1 MTRWFKSWDE
11 LGFQILVNLFLLF
24 MLIMI
29 LVPMWR
35 VAIMSVTPL
44 GYATGST
51 SSMWVP
57 PNEWSFEAY
66 GQLLAH
72 PSFLHATLVSTVI
85 TTVGTAFNLLL
96 TVPLAYVLSVPTLP
110 GRKIFISFILFTFL
124 FNAGLVPTY
133 LVVSKLGLIN
143 HLSAV
148 ILPTGVS
155 VYNTLVMKSFF
166 EGLPED
172 LKEAAR
178 IDGAS
183 ELQVLTH
190 VILPLSRPILLTIG
204 LFYAVSHWNEFFAP
218 ILYLNDS
225 SLMPLSV
232 LLRNILLGASSLN
245 EYLEYNAFSAAS
257 IESIQAASVLLTM
270 LPMVLLYPWIQRYF
284 TKGVLL
290 GAVKQ

>member
-24 MLIMI
+24 MLILI

-51 SSMWVP
+51 SSLWVP

-72 PSFLHATLVSTVI
+72 PSFLRATLVSTTI

-178 IDGAS
+178 IYGAS
-183 ELQVLTH
+183 EL
-190 VILPLSRPILLTIG
+190 
-204 LFYAVSHWNEFFAP
+204 
-218 ILYLNDS
+218 
-225 SLMPLSV
+225 
-232 LLRNILLGASSLN
+232 
-245 EYLEYNAFSAAS
+245 
-257 IESIQAASVLLTM
+257 
-270 LPMVLLYPWIQRYF
+270 
-284 TKGVLL
+284 
-290 GAVKQ
+290 

>member
-29 LVPMWR
+29 LIPLWR
-35 VAIMSVTPL
+35 VMITSITPL
-44 GYATGST
+44 GYSTGANFG
-51 SSMWVP
+51 MWVP
-57 PNEWSFEAY
+57 PGEWSFEAY
-66 GQLLAH
+66 SQLLAH
-72 PSFLHATLVSTVI
+72 PSFLHATLVSSII
-85 TTVGTAFNLLL
+85 TTIGTALNLVL
-96 TVPLAYVLSVPTLP
+96 TVPLAYALSVPTLP

-166 EGLPED
+166 EGLPVD

-183 ELQVLTH
+183 ELQVLTKI
-190 VILPLSRPILLTIG
+190 ILPLSRPILLTIG

-225 SLMPLSV
+225 NLMPLSV

-270 LPMVLLYPWIQRYF
+270 LPMVMLYPWIQRYF